1 MAQSNEW
8 EKEYNNKLLVTG
20 SSEPQ
25 NDFKRFYKYLRKIE
39 KIEINGLR
47 VLDLGSGTGKN
58 SIFLAERGAKT
69 VGLEISKTAINTA
82 KERAKESEVD
92 SVFIQK
98 SFGETLP
105 FENNSFD
112 LILDVMSSNSL
123 NENERAIYLNESF
136 RVLSPN
142 GYFFVRLLAL
152 DGDKHAE
159 TLLKTNSGKEQG
171 TYRLPQVNITE
182 RVLSK
187 DEFVKYYSPF
197 FNIIKLE
204 KRSGYAHVNDRIFKR
219 QYWIGY
225 LKKLI

>member
-1 MAQSNEW
+1 
-8 EKEYNNKLLVTG
+8 
-20 SSEPQ
+20 
-25 NDFKRFYKYLRKIE
+25 
-39 KIEINGLR
+39 
-47 VLDLGSGTGKN
+47 
-58 SIFLAERGAKT
+58 
-69 VGLEISKTAINTA
+69 
-82 KERAKESEVD
+82 
-92 SVFIQK
+92 
-98 SFGETLP
+98 
-105 FENNSFD
+105 
-112 LILDVMSSNSL
+112 MSSNSL

-204 KRSGYAHVNDRIFKR
+204 KRSGYAHVDDRIFKR